1 MRGPPFSNDLT
12 GDDVISRMRLG
23 ALVAAAFG
31 TLVLAT
37 APALAAPIITVT
49 PDPIVG
55 PASSTITVKYTIL
68 NDDAVTPITLLSVT
82 AQSDPAVGELDTFM
96 GDAFG
101 VLIGPSKTAKG
112 SIGTFTFAPGAQGG
126 TSLLLEFAFLTGT
139 ENAPLGEFDV
149 PLEYVVRVGNAPV
162 PEPATLALLG
172 LGLAGAAAA
181 RRRRD

>member
-1 MRGPPFSNDLT
+1 M
-12 GDDVISRMRLG
+12 ISRTRLG

-31 TLVLAT
+31 TLLLAT
-37 APALAAPIITVT
+37 VPAVAAPIIAVT
-49 PDPIVG
+49 PDPMVG
-55 PASSTITVKYTIL
+55 PAGSTLTVKYAIL
-68 NDDAVTPITLLSVT
+68 NDDTVSPITLLSVT

-112 SIGTFTFAPGAQGG
+112 TLGTFTFAPGAQGG